1 MIKGRLA
8 RVALFRLLSAQ
19 LCFYGFIGA
28 LLAACMKKIYT
39 LTGELRKGPYRPL
52 EAPYEKNLPG
62 PPKTKKL

>member
-1 MIKGRLA
+1 MIEGRLA

-39 LTGELRKGPYRPL
+39 LTGELR
-52 EAPYEKNLPG
+52 
-62 PPKTKKL
+62 